1 MFYPITIESSRFILR
16 DNHNQVKWY
25 KLFFKET
32 LQLQII
38 FRNQELTTFGTQR
51 RAKHKNTIQQRKLK
65 MLISDSVYHEVFKPS
80 FLYLI
85 GIHPFIWEQ
94 AKLDNPDPE
103 SLIPVPVVGFNAL
116 QQRMK
121 HQEQQT
127 KAHQQRLD
135 VNIPYCISL

>member
-1 MFYPITIESSRFILR
+1 MFLELSYESCKM
-16 DNHNQVKWY
+16 VTY
-25 KLFFKET
+25 FKKT
-32 LQLQII
+32 LHLQ
-38 FRNQELTTFGTQR
+38 
-51 RAKHKNTIQQRKLK
+51 
-65 MLISDSVYHEVFKPS
+65 ISDSVYHVAFKP
-80 FLYLI
+80 FCLYFI

-135 VNIPYCISL
+135 VIFHTVFSLVMSQC